1 MSTSRI
7 AIVGMAGRFAGA
19 RNIDEFWR
27 NLSNG
32 VESIRLLTDSEL
44 LAAGVGRDELAAS
57 DYVKAAAILDDVE
70 MFDASFFGFSPKDA
84 SIMDPQHRHFL
95 ECAWEALEHAG
106 HTPEN
111 FSGSIGVYAGS
122 GMNSYL
128 IHNLLTNRR
137 LVESTGLFML
147 RTTGNDKDVLAT
159 RVSYQLNLRGPSV
172 SIQTAC
178 STSLVAV
185 HFACQSLLNHECD
198 MALAG
203 GVTIEIPHGRGYV
216 YREGEILSRDGH
228 CRSFDA
234 SSSGTVFSSGA
245 AAVVLRRLEDALE
258 DHDTIH
264 AVILGSAV
272 NNDGGR
278 KVGYLAPSVEGQSE
292 VIAEALGV
300 AGVTADT
307 ISYVE
312 THGTGTTVGDPIEI
326 KGLTQAFQET
336 TSAKGYCAIGS
347 LKSNVGH
354 LDAAAGVAGLIKS
367 VLALEHRRL
376 PASLHFRTPNPL
388 IDFRNSPF
396 YVNTSLADWKS
407 NGAPRRAGVT
417 SLGIGGTNAHVVLE
431 EAPERRPFVSTKAHQ
446 LVVLSAKSETALER
460 ATSNLANHLRDH
472 PDLSLADVAFTSQVG
487 RKAFAHRRIV
497 VAQDT
502 IDTAQALTAKDPK
515 FGFTTD
521 SASPA
526 AAPVVFMFSGQGS
539 QYANMGVEIYR
550 TEAVYRGVLDICAER
565 LRSLIGL
572 DLRDI
577 LFPRKEEVR
586 SRSEQLNQTSITQP
600 ALFSLEYAL
609 AQWWMKCGVQ
619 PQAMIGHSIG
629 EYVAACLAGV
639 FSVEDALELTAER
652 GRLMQQ
658 MPPGAMLAVALAA
671 EELSISEP
679 LSIAAVNGPQ
689 QCVVSG
695 PIPAVEKLEKD
706 LASHDISCHKLH
718 TSHAFHSGMMDPIL
732 DSFREHVRRVTLSP
746 PRIPYLSNV
755 TGTWITSSEAT
766 DADYW
771 VRHLRYTVKFS
782 DCLMELLR
790 RKDRILLEVGPGQA
804 LATLA
809 RQHSSKDARVFTSLP
824 HPQEKS
830 SDAAF
835 LMKTLGQLWMC
846 GQPIDWLALHSAEMV
861 NRIPL
866 PTYPFERE
874 RFWIEAGG
882 DSSPAT
888 SGATSASAARDG
900 VDGWFQRRAWSRAAL
915 QTTPRSAATRWMLFL
930 DQVGLGKEIVRQ
942 LKTAGHKV
950 IAVMPG
956 KSYAQLGSDEYAIR
970 PGVRDDY
977 DALFADLENRRDTP
991 QRIVHLWSV
1000 CGGSSLAPL
1009 DEALN
1014 LSFYSLLFLAQ
1025 VLGDQDPTALSIGVV
1040 SDRLQ
1045 SVSGEPIIAPVRA
1058 TLLGPTKV
1066 ILKEFPGITCRAI
1079 DVNLEADSTAQV
1091 AAQVTAELSTRSSE
1105 SVVAYR
1111 GSERWTES
1119 FEHFDL
1125 QPNQAASRLKEK
1137 GVYLITG
1144 GLGGIG
1150 LVIAEHLARNF
1161 RARLVLLGRTPLP
1174 PATEWK
1180 DVLQSSDVPDRVK
1193 QMIQKLLEIQSL
1205 GSEVLTV
1212 RADVTRL
1219 EEMKQA
1225 IHLAR
1230 QKFGPI
1236 NGVIHAAGVIE
1247 DSPLLLKTRESAAR
1261 VLGAKIRGT
1270 LVLEEVLQDTALD
1283 FLALFSSVSS
1293 LVPPAGQ
1300 VDYAAAN
1307 AFLDA
1312 FARSRRD
1319 VPIVAINWGRWR
1331 DVGLGARTTAA
1342 AHPLLDQRILDTP
1355 DEIIYS
1361 SQFSCARHWLLDEHR
1376 FKSGNALVPGTGFIE
1391 MVVGGLGGVDEGV
1404 ELRDIFF
1411 LAPLSVA
1418 PEETREVRLTMKK
1431 EGSSYRFSILS
1442 GEAGWLECA
1451 TGQISRGAGTP
1462 PKKYDLA
1469 GLAARCEKG
1478 EIRFGKEQRTKQEK
1492 YVDFGSRWR
1501 NLECI
1506 HLGNRES
1513 LAVLELPAEYTND
1526 LKSYMV
1532 HPALFDLATGAALY
1546 LIQNYDS
1553 SDSLYLPVSY
1563 GKVSIYKR
1571 LPARIYSYI
1580 RSRQA
1585 NTSTDEVVMFDITI
1599 LDADGTPLIDIE
1611 EFSIRRIDNPSRISQ
1626 GRAGDF
1632 QPSHRVHWSDAVE
1645 NRTISPAEGA
1655 EVFGRIL
1662 SAASAGEI
1670 VVSPQ
1675 DLKALMQ
1682 PTDVRFASLRPS
1694 EPREADATSGDE
1706 VESQLVRIWEDLLGV
1721 QPVRLQDNF
1730 FDLGGHS
1737 LLAARLSARVKKI
1750 WGRSVPLATL
1760 FQAPTIEKMATLL
1773 RGTNAT
1779 IAPKWSPRVAA
1790 IRSEGNLPPFLCVDA
1805 GPYFRLLAKRLR
1817 RDQPF
1822 LGLRLADT
1830 ENLPIHFTMADIAS
1844 YHIETIRQIQP
1855 QGPYYLGGWSA
1866 SGFVAY
1872 EIMQQLHDQ
1881 GQEVALLVLFD
1892 VLNSAALRP
1901 SSRWDALRELFY
1913 FLAWKVKYHFTQ
1925 VRHLDRHDPWT
1936 YFRNPFRRIR
1946 LDLRRMLWVIGNMIQ
1961 RRVSRRIAVAPRE
1974 PSKAVFVAAR
1984 EYRPRPYVGRVMLF
1998 RSAVQSMGPYRDP
2011 KLGWGHLLG
2020 DGLEICEMP
2029 GDHEDMFR
2037 EPYVDLLAKELDR
2050 ALFEA
2055 RERAAVTPFGL
2066 HK

>member
-1 MSTSRI
+1 MNTSRI

-19 RNIDEFWR
+19 PSIDSFWR
-27 NLSNG
+27 NLANG
-32 VESIRLLTDSEL
+32 VESIRQLTDREL
-44 LAAGVGRDELAAS
+44 LAAGVSPDELAAP

-106 HTPEN
+106 HTQEN

-122 GMNSYL
+122 GMNTYL

-137 LVESTGLFML
+137 LVDSTGLFML

-159 RVSYQLNLRGPSV
+159 RVSYQFNLRGPSI

-185 HFACQSLLNHECD
+185 HCACQSLLDHECD

-203 GVTIEIPHGRGYV
+203 GVTIEIPHGRGYL

-234 SSSGTVFSSGA
+234 SSGGTVFSSGA
-245 AAVVLRRLEDALE
+245 GVVVLRRLEDALE
-258 DHDTIH
+258 DRDTIH

-300 AGVTADT
+300 AGVAADT

-326 KGLTQAFQET
+326 KGLTQAFRET
-336 TSAKGYCAIGS
+336 TSRKGYCAIGS

-367 VLALEHRRL
+367 VLALEHRQL
-376 PASLHFRTPNPL
+376 PPSLHFRTPNPL

-407 NGAPRRAGVT
+407 NGTPRRAGVT

-431 EAPERRPFVSTKAHQ
+431 EAPESKPSVGTKAYQ
-446 LVVLSAKSETALER
+446 LVVLSAKSHAALER
-460 ATSNLANHLRDH
+460 ATSNLAHHLREH
-472 PDLSLADVAFTSQVG
+472 PDLRLADVAFTSQVG

-497 VAQDT
+497 VARDRQEAEQGLA
-502 IDTAQALTAKDPK
+502 TADPERVLT
-515 FGFTTD
+515 GF
-521 SASPA
+521 
-526 AAPVVFMFSGQGS
+526 AAPASSIVFMFSGQGS
-539 QYANMGVEIYR
+539 QHVNMGLEIYQ
-550 TEAVYRGVLDICAER
+550 TESVYREALDLCAET
-565 LRSLIGL
+565 LRSHIGL
-572 DLRDI
+572 DLRDM
-577 LFPRKEEVR
+577 LFPPKEQATL
-586 SRSEQLNQTSITQP
+586 RSEQLNQTSITQP

-619 PQAMIGHSIG
+619 PQAMVGHSIG

-658 MPPGAMLAVALAA
+658 MPSGAMLAVPLAA

-679 LSIAAVNGPQ
+679 LSIAAINGPQ

-695 PIPAVEKLEKD
+695 PIPAIEILEKD
-706 LASHDISCHKLH
+706 LASRDVLCRKLH
-718 TSHAFHSGMMDPIL
+718 TSHAFHSAMMDPIL
-732 DSFREHVRRVTLSP
+732 DSFGKHVRRVKLQP
-746 PRIPYLSNV
+746 PQIPYLSNV
-755 TGTWITSSEAT
+755 TGTWITAAEAT
-766 DADYW
+766 DPDYW
-771 VRHLRYTVKFS
+771 VKHLRSTVRFS
-782 DCLMELLR
+782 DCLTELLR
-790 RKDRILLEVGPGQA
+790 RRDRVLLEVGPGQV

-809 RQHSSKDARVFTSLP
+809 RQHPSKQTKIFTSLP
-824 HPQEKS
+824 RPQEKS

-835 LMKTLGQLWMC
+835 LMKTLGQVWIC
-846 GQPIDWLALHSAEMV
+846 GESIDWLALHSGETV
-861 NRIPL
+861 KRIPL

-874 RFWIEAGG
+874 RFWIASSG
-882 DSSPAT
+882 DSLPAT
-888 SGATSASAARDG
+888 LAAPTASAAREG
-900 VDGWFQRRAWSRAAL
+900 VDNWFQRRAWSRAAL
-915 QTTPRSAATRWMLFL
+915 ETAPQSAPTRWMLFL

-942 LKTAGHKV
+942 LKLAGHRV
-950 IAVMPG
+950 VVVMPG
-956 KSYAQLGSDEYAIR
+956 NSYAQLGSDEYVIR

-977 DALFADLENRRDTP
+977 DALFGDLEKRGGRP
-991 QRIVHLWSV
+991 QKILHLWSV
-1000 CGGSSLAPL
+1000 CGGSSRASL

-1014 LSFYSLLFLAQ
+1014 LSFYSLLCLAQ
-1025 VLGDQDPTALSIGVV
+1025 ALGDQDPALLSIGVV

-1058 TLLGPTKV
+1058 TLLGPAKV
-1066 ILKEFPGITCRAI
+1066 MLKEFPGITCRAI
-1079 DVNLEADSTAQV
+1079 DVNLEVDSVTQV
-1091 AAQVTAELSTRSSE
+1091 AAQVAAELSARSGE

-1111 GSERWTES
+1111 GSERWVET

-1125 QPNQAASRLKEK
+1125 QPNQGASRLKEK

-1150 LVIAEHLARNF
+1150 LVIADYLARNF
-1161 RARLVLLGRTPLP
+1161 RARLVLLGRTELP
-1174 PATEWK
+1174 PAGGWK
-1180 DVLQSSDVPDRVK
+1180 DVLQSSDLPGRVK
-1193 QMIQKLLEIQSL
+1193 QMIQRLLEIRSL
-1205 GSEVLTV
+1205 GSDVLTV

-1219 EEMKQA
+1219 DEMKQA
-1225 IHLAR
+1225 IRLAR
-1230 QKFGPI
+1230 QKFGSI
-1236 NGVIHAAGVIE
+1236 NGVIHAAGIVE
-1247 DSPLLLKTRESAAR
+1247 DSPLLVKTRESAAR
-1261 VLGAKIRGT
+1261 VLGPKIKGT
-1270 LVLEEVLQDTALD
+1270 LVLDEVLQDTPLD

-1312 FARSRRD
+1312 FARGKRE

-1331 DVGLGARTTAA
+1331 DVGLGAKTPAA

-1355 DEIIYS
+1355 DEITYS
-1361 SQFSCARHWLLDEHR
+1361 SQFSSAKHWLLDEHR
-1376 FKSGNALVPGTGFIE
+1376 FKSGNALVPGTGYME
-1391 MVVGGLGGVDEGV
+1391 MVVGGFGAVDAGV

-1418 PEETREVRLTMKK
+1418 PEETREVRLTLKR

-1442 GEAGWLECA
+1442 HGAGWLECA

-1462 PKKYDLA
+1462 PQKYDLA
-1469 GLAARCEKG
+1469 SLTARCERR
-1478 EIRFGKEQRTKQEK
+1478 EIRFGQEQRTKQEK

-1526 LKSYMV
+1526 LKSYIV

-1546 LIQNYDS
+1546 LIENYDS

-1585 NTSTDEVVMFDITI
+1585 NTAADEVAMFDITI
-1599 LDADGTPLIDIE
+1599 LDADGTALIDVE
-1611 EFSIRRIDNPSRISQ
+1611 EFSVRRIDDPLRVAQ
-1626 GRAGDF
+1626 GRLGDF
-1632 QPSHRVHWSDAVE
+1632 QPSPAVHSSDTVD

-1662 SAASAGEI
+1662 SAAAAGEI

-1675 DLKALMQ
+1675 DLKSGMQ
-1682 PTDVRFASLRPS
+1682 LAGVKSSSRRHS
-1694 EPREADATSGDE
+1694 ETLEADATSRDV

-1721 QPVRLQDNF
+1721 KPVRLRDNF

-1750 WGRSVPLATL
+1750 WGISFPLATL
-1760 FQAPTIEKMATLL
+1760 FQAPTIEKMATVL
-1773 RGTNAT
+1773 RGTT
-1779 IAPKWSPRVAA
+1779 VQKWSTRVVA
-1790 IRSEGNLPPFLCVDA
+1790 IKPEGTLPPLLCVDA
-1805 GPYFRLLAKRLR
+1805 GSLFRPLAKGLSADR
-1817 RDQPF
+1817 PF
-1822 LGLRLADT
+1822 LGLRLDTAD
-1830 ENLPIHFTMADIAS
+1830 LPTHFSMADIAA
-1844 YHIETIRQIQP
+1844 YHVATIREIQP

-1866 SGFVAY
+1866 AGLVAY
-1872 EIMQQLHDQ
+1872 EAAQQLHSQ

-1892 VLNSAALRP
+1892 VSNTAALRP
-1901 SSRWDALRELFY
+1901 SSKWHSLREQFY
-1913 FLAWKVKYHFTQ
+1913 FLTWKAKYDFKSL
-1925 VRHLDRHDPWT
+1925 RRLKRRDRWP
-1936 YFRNPFRRIR
+1936 YFRDLFVQFR
-1946 LDLRRMLWVIGNMIQ
+1946 LDLSHMLWVLADRIQ
-1961 RRVSRRIAVAPRE
+1961 RRASRRLAVAPRE
-1974 PSKAVFVAAR
+1974 PNKAMFVAAND
-1984 EYRPRPYVGRVMLF
+1984 YRPRPYSGNVLLF
-1998 RSAVQSMGPYRDP
+1998 RCGDQSTRPYYDP
-2011 KLGWGHLLG
+2011 KLGWGDLLG
-2020 DGLEICEMP
+2020 GEFEICEMP
-2029 GDHEDMFR
+2029 GDHKDMFL
-2037 EPYVDLLAKELDR
+2037 EPNVGRLANELDR
-2050 ALFEA
+2050 ALLDA
-2055 RERAAVTPFGL
+2055 RGFLTPTLSGKL
-2066 HK
+2066 KSS

>member
-1 MSTSRI
+1 MNTSRI

-27 NLSNG
+27 NLSSG
-32 VESIRLLTDSEL
+32 VESIRQLTDREL
-44 LAAGVGRDELAAS
+44 LAAGVGRDELAAP

-106 HTPEN
+106 HTPER
-111 FSGSIGVYAGS
+111 FSGSVGVYAGS
-122 GMNSYL
+122 GMNTYL
-128 IHNLLTNRR
+128 IQNLLTNRR
-137 LVESTGLFML
+137 LVESAGLFML

-159 RVSYQLNLRGPSV
+159 RVSYQLNLRGPSISV
-172 SIQTAC
+172 QTAC

-185 HFACQSLLNHECD
+185 HVACQSLLNHECD

-245 AAVVLRRLEDALE
+245 GIVVLRRLEDALE

-300 AGVTADT
+300 AGVTADS

-326 KGLTQAFQET
+326 TGLTQAFRET
-336 TSAKGYCAIGS
+336 SSRKGYCAIGS

-354 LDAAAGVAGLIKS
+354 LDAAAGVAGLIKT
-367 VLALEHRRL
+367 VLALGHRRL
-376 PASLHFRTPNPL
+376 PPSLHFRTPNPL

-396 YVNTSLADWKS
+396 YVNTSLIDWES
-407 NGAPRRAGVT
+407 NVAPRRAGVT

-431 EAPERRPFVSTKAHQ
+431 EAPESKPSVSTEAHQ
-446 LVVLSAKSETALER
+446 LVILSAKSEAALER
-460 ATSNLANHLRDH
+460 ATSNLANHLREH
-472 PDLSLADVAFTSQVG
+472 PDLNLADVAFTLQAG
-487 RKAFAHRRIV
+487 RKAFAHRRMV
-497 VAQDT
+497 VAHDT
-502 IDTAQALTAKDPK
+502 IDTAQALAAKDPK
-515 FGFTTD
+515 FGFATG
-521 SASPA
+521 SASPV

-539 QYANMGVEIYR
+539 QYANMGVEIYQ
-550 TEAVYRGVLDICAER
+550 TEAAYREALDTCAER

-577 LFPRKEEVR
+577 LFPRKDEVR

-619 PQAMIGHSIG
+619 PQGMIGHSIG

-671 EELSISEP
+671 EELSIAEP
-679 LSIAAVNGPQ
+679 LSIAAKNGPQ

-695 PIPAVEKLEKD
+695 PISAIEKLERD
-706 LASHDISCHKLH
+706 LASRDVSCHKLH

-732 DSFREHVRRVTLSP
+732 DVFREQVRRVALSP

-755 TGTWITSSEAT
+755 TGTWITAAEAT
-766 DADYW
+766 NADYW
-771 VRHLRYTVKFS
+771 VRHLRCTVRFS

-809 RQHSSKDARVFTSLP
+809 RQHSSKDAKVFASLP

-835 LMKTLGQLWMC
+835 LLKTLGQLWIG
-846 GQPIDWLALHSAEMV
+846 GQSIDWLALYSRKTV
-861 NRIPL
+861 KRIPL

-874 RFWIEAGG
+874 RFWIEAG
-882 DSSPAT
+882 SAALL
-888 SGATSASAARDG
+888 GAAAAAPVSAAREGMDN
-900 VDGWFQRRAWSRAAL
+900 WFQRRAWSRAAL
-915 QTTPRSAATRWMLFL
+915 AAGPPSEPTCWMIFV
-930 DQVGLGKEIVRQ
+930 DQVGLGTEIADQ
-942 LKTAGHKV
+942 LRTAGHQV
-950 IAVMPG
+950 IVVAPG
-956 KSYAQLGSDEYAIR
+956 ESYARLRSDEYIIR

-977 DALFADLENRRDTP
+977 DVLLADLEKRRSSP
-991 QRIVHLWSV
+991 RKFIHLWSLRV
-1000 CGGSSLAPL
+1000 QASLASL
-1009 DEALN
+1009 DQALN

-1025 VLGDQDPTALSIGVV
+1025 VLGDQDPTELDIAVV
-1040 SDRLQ
+1040 SNRLQ
-1045 SVSGEPIIAPVRA
+1045 SIASEPITEPVRG
-1058 TLLGPTKV
+1058 TLLGPAKV
-1066 ILKEFPGITCRAI
+1066 ILKEFPGMGCRAI
-1079 DVNLEADSTAQV
+1079 DMNLEADGPKRA
-1091 AAQVTAELSTRSSE
+1091 AAQIIAELSTVSGE

-1111 GSERWTES
+1111 GGERWAEN
-1119 FEHFDL
+1119 FERVNL
-1125 QPNQAASRLKEK
+1125 RVNPRASRLKEK

-1150 LVIAEHLARNF
+1150 LVIADHLARNF
-1161 RARLVLLGRTPLP
+1161 HARLVLLGRTLLP
-1174 PATEWK
+1174 PAGEWK
-1180 DVLQSSDVPDRVK
+1180 DALQSSDTPDRIK
-1193 QMIQKLLEIQSL
+1193 QILRKLIEIQSL
-1205 GSEVLTV
+1205 GAEVLTL
-1212 RADVTRL
+1212 RADVTQL
-1219 EEMKQA
+1219 DEMKQA
-1225 IHLAR
+1225 IHLAG
-1230 QKFGPI
+1230 QKFGTI
-1236 NGVIHAAGVIE
+1236 NGVIHAAGIIE
-1247 DSPLLLKTRESAAR
+1247 DSPLLVKTRESAAR
-1261 VLGAKIRGT
+1261 VLAPKIKGT
-1270 LVLEEVLQDTALD
+1270 LVLTEVLQDTPLD
-1283 FLALFSSVSS
+1283 FFALFSSVSS
-1293 LVPPAGQ
+1293 LFPPAGQ

-1319 VPIVAINWGRWR
+1319 LPVVAINWGRWR
-1331 DVGLGARTTAA
+1331 EVGLGARTTAV
-1342 AHPLLDQRILDTP
+1342 AHPLLDRRILDTP

-1361 SQFSCARHWLLDEHR
+1361 SQFSRAGHWLLDEHR
-1376 FKSGNALVPGTGFIE
+1376 FKSGNALVPGTGFME
-1391 MVVGGLGGVDEGV
+1391 MVVGGLGGVAQGV
-1404 ELRDIFF
+1404 ELRDVFF

-1418 PEETREVRLTMKK
+1418 PGETREVRLTLKK

-1451 TGQISRGAGTP
+1451 TGQISRGAGMP
-1462 PKKYDLA
+1462 PKKCDLA
-1469 GLAARCEKG
+1469 AIATRCAKG
-1478 EIRFGKEQRTKQEK
+1478 EIRFGQEQRTKQEK

-1501 NLECI
+1501 NLQRI

-1513 LAVLELPAEYTND
+1513 LAVLELPAEYRND
-1526 LKSYMV
+1526 LKSYLV

-1546 LIQNYDS
+1546 LIENYDS
-1553 SDSLYLPVSY
+1553 SDSLYLPLSY

-1580 RSRQA
+1580 RCRQA
-1585 NTSTDEVVMFDITI
+1585 NTSADEVVTFDITI
-1599 LDADGTPLIDIE
+1599 LDPDGIPLIDIE
-1611 EFSIRRIDNPSRISQ
+1611 EFSVRRIDNPSRVSER
-1626 GRAGDF
+1626 RARDF
-1632 QPSHRVHWSDAVE
+1632 QSTPPVHWSVAAA
-1645 NRTISPAEGA
+1645 NQTLSSAEGA
-1655 EVFGRIL
+1655 EAFGRIL
-1662 SAASAGEI
+1662 SAAAAGEI
-1670 VVSPQ
+1670 VVCPQ
-1675 DLKALMQ
+1675 DLKILMR
-1682 PTDVRFASLRPS
+1682 PTEVRSAPLGHS
-1694 EPREADATSGDE
+1694 EPSDATSGDA

-1721 QPVRLQDNF
+1721 KPVRLQDNF
-1730 FDLGGHS
+1730 FELGGHS

-1750 WGRSVPLATL
+1750 WGRSVPLGTL

-1773 RGTNAT
+1773 RGTDAAN
-1779 IAPKWSPRVAA
+1779 APKWSPRVAA

-1805 GPYFRLLAKRLR
+1805 GPYFRLLAERLR
-1817 RDQPF
+1817 PDQPF
-1822 LGLRLADT
+1822 LGLRLVDT
-1830 ENLPIHFTMADIAS
+1830 ENLPIHFTMADIAA
-1844 YHIETIRQIQP
+1844 YHIKTIREIQP

-1866 SGFVAY
+1866 SGLVAY
-1872 EIMQQLHDQ
+1872 EIAQQLHDQ
-1881 GQEVALLVLFD
+1881 GHEVALLVLFD
-1892 VLNSAALRP
+1892 VLNSTALRP
-1901 SSRWDALRELFY
+1901 SSRWNVLHRVFY
-1913 FLAWKVKYHFTQ
+1913 FLAWKFNYHFTQ
-1925 VRHLDRHDPWT
+1925 LRQANRRHPST
-1936 YFRNPFRRIR
+1936 YFSNLFRRIR
-1946 LDLRRMLWVIGNMIQ
+1946 LDLSRMLWVIGDTIQ
-1961 RRVSRRIAVAPRE
+1961 RRADHRVAVAPRE

-1984 EYRPRPYVGRVMLF
+1984 AYRPRPYPGHVLLF
-1998 RSAVQSMGPYRDP
+1998 RSAIQSVGPYHDA
-2011 KLGWGHLLG
+2011 KQGWGHLLG

-2037 EPYVDLLAKELDR
+2037 EPYVELLAMELDR
-2050 ALFEA
+2050 ALLRA
-2055 RERAAVTPFGL
+2055 RERTALTLSGE
-2066 HK
+2066 HR

>member
-1 MSTSRI
+1 MNTSRI

-19 RNIDEFWR
+19 RNTDSFWH
-27 NLSNG
+27 NLANG
-32 VESIRLLTDSEL
+32 VESIRQLTDSEL
-44 LAAGVGRDELAAS
+44 LAAGVGRDELAS
-57 DYVKAAAILDDVE
+57 PDYVKAAAILDDVE

-106 HTPEN
+106 HTPES

-122 GMNSYL
+122 GMNTYL

-137 LVESTGLFML
+137 LVDSTGLFML

-159 RVSYQLNLRGPSV
+159 RVSYQFNLRGPSI

-185 HFACQSLLNHECD
+185 HCACQSLLNQECD

-245 AAVVLRRLEDALE
+245 GVVVLRRLEDALQ

-300 AGVTADT
+300 AGVTADS

-326 KGLTQAFQET
+326 KGLTQAFRET
-336 TSAKGYCAIGS
+336 TSAKGYCALGS

-367 VLALEHRRL
+367 VLALEHRQL
-376 PASLHFRTPNPL
+376 PPSLHFHTPNPL

-396 YVNTSLADWKS
+396 YVNTSLTDWKS

-431 EAPERRPFVSTKAHQ
+431 EAPDRKPSVSPKAYQ
-446 LVVLSAKSETALER
+446 LVVLSAKTQAALDH

-472 PDLSLADVAFTSQVG
+472 PDLNLADVAFTSQAG
-487 RKAFAHRRIV
+487 RKAFAHRRVIV
-497 VAQDT
+497 ARDRLEAEQGLRT
-502 IDTAQALTAKDPK
+502 LDPARV
-515 FGFTTD
+515 FTG
-521 SASPA
+521 SAPPA
-526 AAPVVFMFSGQGS
+526 SSIVFMFSGQGS
-539 QYANMGVEIYR
+539 QYVNMGVEIYR
-550 TEAVYRGVLDICAER
+550 TEAVYREALDACAER

-577 LFPRKEEVR
+577 LFPRKEEATLR
-586 SRSEQLNQTSITQP
+586 SQQLNQTAITQP

-609 AQWWMKCGVQ
+609 AQWWMKCGVE
-619 PQAMIGHSIG
+619 PEAMVGHSIG

-639 FSVEDALELTAER
+639 CSVEDALELTAER

-658 MPPGAMLAVALAA
+658 LPSGAMLAVPLAA

-679 LSIAAVNGPQ
+679 LSIAAINGPQ

-695 PIPAVEKLEKD
+695 PSPAIEKLEKD
-706 LASHDISCHKLH
+706 LASQDVICHKLH

-732 DSFREHVRRVTLSP
+732 DSFREQVRRIALQP
-746 PRIPYLSNV
+746 PQIPYLSNV
-755 TGTWITSSEAT
+755 TGTWITAAEAT
-766 DADYW
+766 DPDYW
-771 VRHLRYTVKFS
+771 VKHLRSTVRFS
-782 DCLMELLR
+782 DCLTELFY
-790 RKDRILLEVGPGQA
+790 RKDRIFLEVGPGHA
-804 LATLA
+804 LATLT
-809 RQHSSKDARVFTSLP
+809 RRHSSKDAKAFTSLP
-824 HPQEKS
+824 HSQEKS

-846 GQPIDWLALHSAEMV
+846 GQSIDWLALHSDEMAR
-861 NRIPL
+861 RIPL

-874 RFWIEAGG
+874 RFWIAAGG
-882 DSSPAT
+882 ESLP
-888 SGATSASAARDG
+888 GASAAASAPAARVG
-900 VDGWFQRRAWSRAAL
+900 VDNWFQRRAWHRDRLQAAP
-915 QTTPRSAATRWMLFL
+915 QSAPTRWMLFL
-930 DQVGLGKEIVRQ
+930 DQIGLGKEIARQ
-942 LKTAGHKV
+942 LKIAGHQV
-950 IAVMPG
+950 IAVVPG
-956 KSYAQLGSDEYAIR
+956 KSYAQLARDEYAIR
-970 PGVRDDY
+970 PGTRDDY
-977 DALFADLENRRDTP
+977 DALFAELQKRGDTP

-1000 CGGSSLAPL
+1000 CGKSSLASL

-1025 VLGDQDPTALSIGVV
+1025 VLGEQDLVTLSIGVV

-1045 SVSGEPIIAPVRA
+1045 SVSGEPIIAPIRA

-1066 ILKEFPGITCRAI
+1066 LPKEFPGIICRAI
-1079 DVNLEADSTAQV
+1079 DVNLEDHSTAQA
-1091 AAQVTAELSTRSSE
+1091 AAQVMAELSTRSGE
-1105 SVVAYR
+1105 AVVAYR
-1111 GSERWTES
+1111 AGERWTET

-1125 QPNQAASRLKEK
+1125 QPNQNVGRLKEK

-1161 RARLVLLGRTPLP
+1161 QASLVLIGRTPLP
-1174 PATEWK
+1174 PATQWN
-1180 DVLQSSDVPDRVK
+1180 DALRSSDVSDRVK
-1193 QMIQKLLEIQSL
+1193 QMIRKLLEIQSL
-1205 GSEVLTV
+1205 GSEVLTI

-1219 EEMKQA
+1219 DEMKQA

-1230 QKFGPI
+1230 EKFGTI
-1236 NGVIHAAGVIE
+1236 HGVIHAAGIIE
-1247 DSPLLLKTRESAAR
+1247 DSPLLVKTRESAAR
-1261 VLGAKIRGT
+1261 VLGSKIKGT
-1270 LVLEEVLQDTALD
+1270 LVLDEVLEGTTLD

-1319 VPIVAINWGRWR
+1319 IPVVAINWGRWR
-1331 DVGLGARTTAA
+1331 DVGLGARTMAA
-1342 AHPLLDQRILDTP
+1342 NHPLLDQRILDTP
-1355 DEIIYS
+1355 DEIVYS

-1376 FKSGNALVPGTGFIE
+1376 FKSGNALVPGTGFME
-1391 MVVGGLGGVDEGV
+1391 MAVGGLGALGEGV
-1404 ELRDIFF
+1404 EFRDIFF

-1418 PEETREVRLTMKK
+1418 PEQTREVRLTLKK
-1431 EGSSYRFSILS
+1431 EGPSYRFSILS
-1442 GEAGWLECA
+1442 DQAGWLECA

-1469 GLAARCEKG
+1469 GLVARCEKE
-1478 EIRFGKEQRTKQEK
+1478 EIRFGQEQRTKQEK

-1506 HLGNRES
+1506 HLGSRES
-1513 LAVLELPAEYTND
+1513 LAVLQLPAEYTDD
-1526 LKSYMV
+1526 LKSYIV

-1546 LIQNYDS
+1546 LIDNYDS

-1585 NTSTDEVVMFDITI
+1585 NTSADEVVVFDITI

-1611 EFSIRRIDNPSRISQ
+1611 EFSIRRIDDPSRVSQ
-1626 GRAGDF
+1626 GRPADF
-1632 QPSHRVHWSDAVE
+1632 QSSPRVHWSDAVD
-1645 NRTISPAEGA
+1645 NQTISRTEGA
-1655 EVFGRIL
+1655 EAFGRVL
-1662 SAASAGEI
+1662 SAAAAREI
-1670 VVSPQ
+1670 VVTPQ
-1675 DLKALMQ
+1675 DLQTLME
-1682 PTDVRFASLRPS
+1682 PNEVKSAPRRHS
-1694 EPREADATSGDE
+1694 ESPEATSGDE

-1721 QPVRLQDNF
+1721 KPVRLQDNF

-1750 WGRSVPLATL
+1750 WGRSIPLATL
-1760 FQAPTIEKMATLL
+1760 FQASTIEKMATLL
-1773 RGTNAT
+1773 RGTNTT
-1779 IAPKWSPRVAA
+1779 IAAKWSPRVAT
-1790 IRSEGNLPPFLCVDA
+1790 IKSEGSLPPFLCVDA
-1805 GPYFRLLAKRLR
+1805 GPYFRFLAKRLSP
-1817 RDQPF
+1817 DQPF
-1822 LGLRLADT
+1822 LGLRLVDT
-1830 ENLPIHFTMADIAS
+1830 ENMPIHFTMADIAA
-1844 YHIETIRQIQP
+1844 YHIETIREIQP

-1866 SGFVAY
+1866 SGLVAY
-1872 EIMQQLHDQ
+1872 EVAQQLRDQ
-1881 GQEVALLVLFD
+1881 GHEVALLVLFD

-1901 SSRWDALRELFY
+1901 SSRWNVLHRIFHFAT
-1913 FLAWKVKYHFTQ
+1913 WKFNYHFTQ
-1925 VRHLDRHDPWT
+1925 LRHLNRHDPWT
-1936 YFRNPFRRIR
+1936 YFRNLFRRIR
-1946 LDLRRMLWVIGNMIQ
+1946 LDLSRMLWVIGDLIQ
-1961 RRVSRRIAVAPRE
+1961 RRANRRLAVAPRE

-1984 EYRPRPYVGRVMLF
+1984 EYRPRPYAGHVMLF
-1998 RSAVQSMGPYRDP
+1998 RSAVQSVGPYHDA
-2011 KLGWGHLLG
+2011 KQGWGLLVG
-2020 DGLEICEMP
+2020 DGLEVCEMP

-2037 EPYVDLLAKELDR
+2037 EPYVQLLAKELDR
-2050 ALFEA
+2050 ALLEA
-2055 RERAAVTPFGL
+2055 RERVTLTPLGE
-2066 HK
+2066 HR

>member
-1 MSTSRI
+1 MNTSRI

-19 RNIDEFWR
+19 RNIDWFWH
-27 NLSNG
+27 NLANG
-32 VESIRLLTDSEL
+32 VESIRQLTDSEL
-44 LAAGVGRDELAAS
+44 LAAGVGRDELGAP
-57 DYVKAAAILDDVE
+57 DYVKAAAVLDDVE

-95 ECAWEALEHAG
+95 ECAWEALEDAG

-122 GMNSYL
+122 GMNTYL

-137 LVESTGLFML
+137 LVDSTGLFML

-159 RVSYQLNLRGPSV
+159 RVSYQLNLRGPSI

-185 HFACQSLLNHECD
+185 HCACQSLLNQECD

-203 GVTIEIPHGRGYV
+203 GVTIEIPHGRGYL

-245 AAVVLRRLEDALE
+245 GVVVLRRLEDALQ

-300 AGVTADT
+300 AGVTADS

-326 KGLTQAFQET
+326 KGLTQAFRET
-336 TSAKGYCAIGS
+336 TSANGYCAIGS

-367 VLALEHRRL
+367 VLALKHRQL
-376 PASLHFRTPNPL
+376 PPSLHFRTPNPL

-396 YVNTSLADWKS
+396 YVNTSLTDWKS

-431 EAPERRPFVSTKAHQ
+431 EAPESKPLVSPKAYQ
-446 LVVLSAKSETALER
+446 LVLVSAKNQAALDR

-472 PDLSLADVAFTSQVG
+472 PDLNLADVAFTSQAG
-487 RKAFAHRRIV
+487 RKAFAHRRVV
-497 VAQDT
+497 VARDRLEAEQGLRT
-502 IDTAQALTAKDPK
+502 LDPARV
-515 FGFTTD
+515 FTG
-521 SASPA
+521 SAPPA
-526 AAPVVFMFSGQGS
+526 SSIVFLFSGQGS
-539 QYANMGVEIYR
+539 QYVNMGVEIYQ
-550 TEAVYRGVLDICAER
+550 TEAVYREALDVCVER

-577 LFPRKEEVR
+577 LFPRNEEAALR
-586 SRSEQLNQTSITQP
+586 SQQLNQTSITQP

-619 PQAMIGHSIG
+619 PQAMVGHSIG

-639 FSVEDALELTAER
+639 CSVEDALELTAER

-658 MPPGAMLAVALAA
+658 MPSGAMLAVPLAA
-671 EELSISEP
+671 EQLSISEP
-679 LSIAAVNGPQ
+679 LSIAAINGPE

-695 PIPAVEKLEKD
+695 PSPAIEKLEKD
-706 LASHDISCHKLH
+706 LASHDVLCQRLH

-732 DSFREHVRRVTLSP
+732 DSFREQVRRIALHP
-746 PRIPYLSNV
+746 PQIPYLSNV
-755 TGTWITSSEAT
+755 TGTWITAAEAT
-766 DADYW
+766 DPDYW
-771 VRHLRYTVKFS
+771 VNHLRSTVRFS
-782 DCLMELLR
+782 DCLRELFG
-790 RKDRILLEVGPGQA
+790 RKDRIFLEVGPGHA
-804 LATLA
+804 LATLT
-809 RQHSSKDARVFTSLP
+809 RQHPSKDAKTFTSLP
-824 HPQEKS
+824 HPQQKS

-846 GQPIDWLALHSAEMV
+846 GQSIDWLALHSGEMAR
-861 NRIPL
+861 RIPL

-874 RFWIEAGG
+874 RFWISAGG
-882 DSSPAT
+882 DSLP
-888 SGATSASAARDG
+888 GTSAAAPASLARVG
-900 VDGWFQRRAWSRAAL
+900 VDNWFQRRAWSRATLEAAP
-915 QTTPRSAATRWMLFL
+915 QSTPTRWMLFL
-930 DQVGLGKEIVRQ
+930 DQVGLGKEIARQ
-942 LKTAGHKV
+942 LRSVGHQV
-950 IAVMPG
+950 IVVAPG
-956 KSYAQLGSDEYAIR
+956 KSFARLASDEYAIQ

-977 DALFADLENRRDTP
+977 DALFGELQKRGDTP
-991 QRIVHLWSV
+991 EKILHLWSV
-1000 CGGSSLAPL
+1000 CGGSSIASL

-1025 VLGDQDPTALSIGVV
+1025 VLGEQDLLALSIGVV

-1045 SVSGEPIIAPVRA
+1045 SVSGEPIVAPVRA

-1066 ILKEFPGITCRAI
+1066 MLKEFPGITCRAI
-1079 DVNLEADSTAQV
+1079 DLNLEEDSTAQAATQV
-1091 AAQVTAELSTRSSE
+1091 AAELSTRSGE

-1111 GSERWTES
+1111 GGERWTET

-1125 QPNQAASRLKEK
+1125 QSNQGAGRLKEK

-1150 LVIAEHLARNF
+1150 LVIADHLARNF
-1161 RARLVLLGRTPLP
+1161 RARLVLVGRTSLP

-1180 DVLQSSDVPDRVK
+1180 DALHSSDVPDRVK
-1193 QMIQKLLEIQSL
+1193 QMIRKLLEIQSL

-1219 EEMKQA
+1219 DEMKQT

-1230 QKFGPI
+1230 ERFGPI
-1236 NGVIHAAGVIE
+1236 NGVIHAAGIIE
-1247 DSPLLLKTRESAAR
+1247 DSPLLVKTRESAAR
-1261 VLGAKIRGT
+1261 VLAAKIQGT
-1270 LVLEEVLQDTALD
+1270 LVLDEVLQDTPLD

-1293 LVPPAGQ
+1293 LAPPAGQ

-1319 VPIVAINWGRWR
+1319 NPVVAINWGRWR
-1331 DVGLGARTTAA
+1331 DVGLGARPMA

-1376 FKSGNALVPGTGFIE
+1376 FKNGNALVPGTGFME
-1391 MVVGGLGGVDEGV
+1391 MAIGGLGGVDGGV

-1411 LAPLSVA
+1411 LAPLSVE
-1418 PEETREVRLTMKK
+1418 PDQTREVRLTLKK

-1442 GEAGWLECA
+1442 DQAGWLECA
-1451 TGQISRGAGTP
+1451 SGQISRGAGTP
-1462 PKKYDLA
+1462 LKKYDLA
-1469 GLAARCEKG
+1469 GLAARCEKE
-1478 EIRFGKEQRTKQEK
+1478 EIRFSQERRTKQEK

-1506 HLGNRES
+1506 HLGSRES
-1513 LAVLELPAEYTND
+1513 LAALELPAEYTND
-1526 LKSYMV
+1526 LNSYIV

-1546 LIQNYDS
+1546 LIENYAS

-1563 GKVSIYKR
+1563 GRVSIYRR

-1585 NTSTDEVVMFDITI
+1585 NTSADEVVMFDITI
-1599 LDADGTPLIDIE
+1599 LDADGTPLIDVE
-1611 EFSIRRIDNPSRISQ
+1611 EFSIRRIDNPSRVSQ
-1626 GRAGDF
+1626 GRSGDF
-1632 QPSHRVHWSDAVE
+1632 QSSPRVHWSDAVD
-1645 NRTISPAEGA
+1645 NRTISWAEGA
-1655 EVFGRIL
+1655 EAFGRIL
-1662 SAASAGEI
+1662 SADAAREI

-1675 DLKALMQ
+1675 DLQTLMQ
-1682 PTDVRFASLRPS
+1682 PNEAKSAPRRQSESLEPS
-1694 EPREADATSGDE
+1694 SISGDD

-1721 QPVRLQDNF
+1721 KPVRLQDNF

-1750 WGRSVPLATL
+1750 WGTSLPLATL
-1760 FQAPTIEKMATLL
+1760 FRVPTIEKMAPLI
-1773 RGTNAT
+1773 RGTNT
-1779 IAPKWSPRVAA
+1779 PKWSTRVVA
-1790 IRSEGNLPPFLCVDA
+1790 IKPEGNLPPFLCVDA
-1805 GPYFRLLAKRLR
+1805 GPLFRALAKELSADR
-1817 RDQPF
+1817 PF
-1822 LGLRLADT
+1822 LGLRLDT
-1830 ENLPIHFTMADIAS
+1830 KGFPTHFSMTDIAA
-1844 YHIETIRQIQP
+1844 YHVATIREIQP
-1855 QGPYYLGGWSA
+1855 EGPYYLGGWSA
-1866 SGFVAY
+1866 AGLVAY
-1872 EIMQQLHDQ
+1872 EIAQQLRTQ

-1892 VLNSAALRP
+1892 VTNLAPRFPSSKWEALRK
-1901 SSRWDALRELFY
+1901 RLY
-1913 FLAWKVKYHFTQ
+1913 FLPWKVKYHFTILRRPKRVDSWNYLGDLFRQ
-1925 VRHLDRHDPWT
+1925 IHLDLSA
-1936 YFRNPFRRIR
+1936 I
-1946 LDLRRMLWVIGNMIQ
+1946 LWAMGNRIQ
-1961 RRVSRRIAVAPRE
+1961 RHTNRRLAVAPRE
-1974 PSKAVFVAAR
+1974 PNKAMFVAAN
-1984 EYRPRPYVGRVMLF
+1984 EYLPKPYSGRVMLF
-1998 RSAVQSMGPYRDP
+1998 RCAHQSARPHYDP

-2020 DGLEICEMP
+2020 DGLVICEMP
-2029 GDHEDMFR
+2029 GDHQDMFL
-2037 EPYVDLLAKELDR
+2037 EPNVVRLANELDR
-2050 ALFEA
+2050 ALFAA
-2055 RERAAVTPFGL
+2055 REHATPVL
-2066 HK
+2066 SAKPK